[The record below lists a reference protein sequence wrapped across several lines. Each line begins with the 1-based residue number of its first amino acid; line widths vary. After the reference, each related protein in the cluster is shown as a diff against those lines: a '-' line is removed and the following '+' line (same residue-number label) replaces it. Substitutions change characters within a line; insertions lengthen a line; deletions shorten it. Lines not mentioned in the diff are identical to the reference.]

1 MICLPFANRYR
12 KEMGLP
18 KKDEVVE
25 GFRIE
30 SVLVKHEAA
39 YTEGL
44 ARYEYPTKL
53 IVEGMGTVNDVKE
66 AFQGFFDDE
75 RTIYSSYGNPYQYV
89 PGKMYVQSLGEDRF
103 LIEARG
109 SCVRALESKP
119 QAEKHLDLKAVAL
132 KAYDAIFDDKESVD
146 IDGEEYP
153 VERTPRAN
161 LRFVKVDRFTFL
173 EQNPSKSSRWAKMAR
188 EGHRIMWV
196 LTRRRYLG
204 QVRDGVF
211 HDFRKKKE

>member
-1 MICLPFANRYR
+1 MPFANRCR
-12 KEMGLP
+12 KEMGFP
-18 KKDEVVE
+18 KEGVVVE

-30 SVLVKHEAA
+30 SVSLKRKAA
-39 YTEGL
+39 YTERM

-53 IVEGMGTVNDVKE
+53 IVEGRGTVDEVKE
-66 AFQGFFDDE
+66 AFQGFFDGE
-75 RTIYSSYGNPYQYV
+75 RTIYSSYSNPYQYV

-103 LIEARG
+103 LIEAMG
-109 SCVRALESKP
+109 SCVRALEDRP
-119 QAEKHLDLKAVAL
+119 RAEKDLDLGSVAL
-132 KAYDAIFDDKESVD
+132 KAYDTIFDDRESVD
-146 IDGEEYP
+146 IDGKEYP

-196 LTRRRYLG
+196 LAGRRYMG

-211 HDFRKKKE
+211 YDFRKKKE